1 MGSRLTDHQPFGFFG
16 SLKRSAL
23 NRLLVQVM
31 FLLATA
37 MISGCRNQPEAALTL
52 APAPSFTG
60 LATGTATTTSEAVVT
75 TPRPTE
81 TTVLSTPI
89 ATDSFASE
97 RQAMVQNGLIAWGI
111 TDPSVIQVMGEVPR
125 HAFVPEELVDLAYQ
139 NHPLPIGYG
148 QTISQPYIVAL
159 MTAALD
165 LDRTDKVLEIGTGSG
180 YQAAILAE
188 LVDQVY
194 TIEIIAP
201 LAERAAGVHRQLG
214 YDGISGRTAD
224 GYYGW
229 PEEAPFDGIIVT
241 AAPDHIPQPLVQQL
255 KIGGRMVIPVGP
267 IGGVQTLW
275 LITRDS
281 EDTVKTVNLGEVRF
295 VPFVRDNGPAPE
307 EGT

>member
-1 MGSRLTDHQPFGFFG
+1 MI
-16 SLKRSAL
+16 
-23 NRLLVQVM
+23 
-31 FLLATA
+31 LLATT
-37 MISGCRNQPEAALTL
+37 MITGCRNQPEAVPSLT
-52 APAPSFTG
+52 PAPTLTSLVTS
-60 LATGTATTTSEAVVT
+60 TGTTVPEGVIDI
-75 TPRPTE
+75 PRPSE
-81 TTVLSTPI
+81 TPVPSIPI
-89 ATDSFASE
+89 ITDSFASE

-111 TDPSVIQVMGEVPR
+111 TDPVVIQVMGEVHR

-159 MTAALD
+159 MTASLD
-165 LDRTDKVLEIGTGSG
+165 LGLTDKVLEIGTGSG

-201 LAERAAGVHRQLG
+201 LADRAAGVHRQLG
-214 YDGISGRTAD
+214 YDNISGRTAD

-281 EDTVKTVNLGEVRF
+281 EDTVKTQNLGEVRF
-295 VPFVRDNGPAPE
+295 VPFVRDDDPAPD
-307 EGT
+307 EGN